1 MSCPLPASPGPSRRA
16 RPGASPPGVGLGTP
30 GGRWVAP
37 RGRGRAPFCAS
48 ADAGFQPVMSS
59 VGIAS
64 RETSPGVWGVGEVEE
79 AKPPRNA
86 GGAAPVRGYLHPPPR
101 AARST
106 QWVAPRRGKALREA
120 AGRPPDTKGG
130 SSELGSRAGPSLGL
144 PSAVLMGIAGG
155 RRGCCS
161 GGPQPSRACGC
172 RGVCFAAPGEKEKV
186 LALLRFLPELFV
198 ISGSKN
204 PFLIGHCCL
213 SRPSVFHLAPP
224 VLLAYRSRTNTN
236 AWLPTAWCAPCNP
249 RKRIFRQGKSLL
261 SNISF
266 VHKATN
272 AAGFGTSPEATFNS
286 LLET

>member
-1 MSCPLPASPGPSRRA
+1 MVLRHGRRH
-16 RPGASPPGVGLGTP
+16 RGFGGW
-30 GGRWVAP
+30 GRWRRRSRP
-37 RGRGRAPFCAS
+37 EMP
-48 ADAGFQPVMSS
+48 AG
-59 VGIAS
+59 
-64 RETSPGVWGVGEVEE
+64 
-79 AKPPRNA
+79 PPRC
-86 GGAAPVRGYLHPPPR
+86 GVTCTPPPR

-155 RRGCCS
+155 CRGCCS